1 MDSVTWKI
9 NHILKSVCFWKNGT
23 ILKRVYRVLERVLL
37 AFPNKN
43 SVGKTH
49 TVVSSF
55 QATAAA
61 AISIPI

>member
-1 MDSVTWKI
+1 
-9 NHILKSVCFWKNGT
+9 
-23 ILKRVYRVLERVLL
+23 VLERVLL
-37 AFPNKN
+37 AFLNEKKE
-43 SVGKTH
+43 VGKTH